1 MQNNS
6 IFGVL
11 QRVGRS
17 FMLPIA
23 ILPVAGLFLGVGG
36 SFTNTTL
43 IEAYGW
49 TAVLGP
55 GTVLNTILTIVSSAG
70 DVIFGN
76 LPLIFAIAI
85 ALGMAKAE
93 KATAAL
99 SGAIAFLVMQAT
111 ISATLLTTGQIAVV
125 DGAIVTDLAA
135 GATKMVLGLPS
146 LELGV
151 FGGMIIGIM
160 VSILHNKFYKI
171 ELPSAL
177 SFFGGTRFI
186 PIVSA
191 VFAVL
196 VGLVMTFVW
205 PYIFGGIT
213 AIGNFV
219 EISGYFGTFVYGFIE
234 RALIPFG
241 LHHVFYL
248 PFWQT
253 AVGGSMEVAGT
264 VVYGAQNIFFAQLA
278 DPTTTQFAASA
289 TRFMA
294 GKFPFMMFGLPAA
307 AYAMYTTA
315 RPENKSVVKGLLIS
329 AALTSFL
336 TGITEPLE
344 FTFLFLAPGLYYGV
358 HSVLAGLSFMLM
370 HILNVGVGMTFSGG
384 LLDFVLYG
392 VLPGPSA
399 TNYYWILV
407 VGAAYAVVYFFLF
420 RFFILKFDLKTPG
433 REEAGEEAKLYTR
446 ADVNAAK
453 GGATTTT
460 TAKAGAGDE
469 LSATIVAG
477 LGGKDNISDLD
488 SCATRLRVTV
498 KDPAK
503 VDDKMLKG
511 TGAAGLVK
519 SGNGVQVIYGPRV
532 SVIKSNI
539 EEYLEA

>member
-358 HSVLAGLSFMLM
+358 HSVLAGFSFMLM

-392 VLPGPSA
+392 VLPGASA

-453 GGATTTT
+453 GGATT

>member
-1 MQNNS
+1 MQKENS

-23 ILPVAGLFLGVGG
+23 ILPVAGLFLGIGG

-49 TAVLGP
+49 TSVLGP
-55 GTVLNTILTIVSSAG
+55 GTGLNTFLTIVSSAG

-111 ISATLLTTGQIAVV
+111 ISATLLTTGQISVV

-160 VSILHNKFYKI
+160 VSVLHNKFYKI

-186 PIVSA
+186 PIISA
-191 VFAVL
+191 IFAVG
-196 VGLVMTFVW
+196 VGLIMTFVW
-205 PYIFGGIT
+205 PFIFSGIT

-219 EISGYFGTFVYGFIE
+219 EVSGYLGTFVYGYIE

-278 DPTTTQFAASA
+278 DPTTTQFSSEA

-307 AYAMYTTA
+307 AYAMYVTA
-315 RPENKSVVKGLLIS
+315 RPENKEDVKGLLFS

-344 FTFLFLAPGLYYGV
+344 FTFLFLAPALYYGV

-392 VLPGPSA
+392 VLLGAEA
-399 TNYYWILV
+399 TSYYWIVV
-407 VGAAYAVVYFFLF
+407 VGAVYAVLYFFLF

-446 ADVNAAK
+446 ADMNAAK
-453 GGATTTT
+453 GEAKS
-460 TAKAGAGDE
+460 TAGSGDE

-477 LGGKDNISDLD
+477 LGGKENISDLD

-498 KDPAK
+498 KDATK

-539 EEYLEA
+539 EEYLGME

>member
-1 MQNNS
+1 MQKENS
-6 IFGVL
+6 IFSIL

-49 TAVLGP
+49 TAVLGQ
-55 GTVLNTILTIVSSAG
+55 GTILNTVLTIVSQAG

-99 SGAIAFLVMQAT
+99 AGAIAFLVMHAT
-111 ISATLLTTGQIAVV
+111 MSATLLTTGQISVEA
-125 DGAIVTDLAA
+125 GAIITELAP
-135 GATKMVLGLPS
+135 GATKFVLGLPS

-151 FGGMIIGIM
+151 FGGIIIGIL
-160 VSILHNKFYKI
+160 VSVLHNKFYKI

-191 VFAVL
+191 FAAVF
-196 VGLVMTFVW
+196 VGLLMTFIW
-205 PYIFGGIT
+205 PFIFSGIT

-219 EISGYFGTFVYGFIE
+219 GDSGYFGTFVYGYIE

-253 AVGGSMEVAGT
+253 AVGGSMEIAGT

-278 DPTTTQFAASA
+278 DPATTQFSVDA

-329 AALTSFL
+329 AALTAFL
-336 TGITEPLE
+336 TGITEPIE
-344 FTFLFLAPGLYYGV
+344 FTFLFLAPALYYGV
-358 HSVLAGLSFMLM
+358 HSVLAGLSFMFM

-392 VLPGPSA
+392 VMPGWEA
-399 TNYYWILV
+399 TNFHWILV
-407 VGAAYAVVYFFLF
+407 VGAVYAVIYFFVF

-433 REEAGEEAKLYTR
+433 REEEGTEAKLYTR
-446 ADVNAAK
+446 ADVNEAK
-453 GGATTTT
+453 STTT
-460 TAKAGAGDE
+460 GAGDE

-477 LGGKDNISDLD
+477 LGGADNISDLD

-498 KDPAK
+498 KDSSK

-519 SGNGVQVIYGPRV
+519 SGNGIQVIYGPRV

-539 EEYLEA
+539 EEYLGH